1 MFMHSSADVG
11 QPKETN
17 MTLYLQDRSTGPNA
31 TVVPITGIPG
41 QLWSS
46 SNFGTVLCSDDP
58 ITEGLD
64 ENSAQIGRAQGIFV
78 TSSLD
83 GSIAHVSA
91 SIVFTNGPYN
101 GSTIEIQ
108 GVSRQLDSVS
118 EVAVVAGTGIF
129 RYARGYA
136 TFEMVYLDSNTSYS
150 VIRSQFIAEF
160 RHCLP
165 MDLSSATATK
175 LSLLFFLV
183 IFICSTSEAEV
194 PQLIETKMSLYFQ
207 DYATG
212 PNATAIT
219 VTGIPGR
226 VWSYSSFGTI
236 FVTDDPITESINK
249 NSPEIARGQG
259 IYVTSSLDGANTL
272 VLLSIVFTNR
282 EYNGST
288 LEIQG
293 RSVQLASVRE
303 LLVVSGT
310 EKFRFARGFAT

>member
-1 MFMHSSADVG
+1 MAPNSIPTPTKLSLLLLLAMYMHSSADVG

-101 GSTIEIQ
+101 GNTIEIQ

-118 EVAVVAGTGIF
+118 EVAVVAGTGNF
-129 RYARGYA
+129 R
-136 TFEMVYLDSNTSYS
+136 
-150 VIRSQFIAEF
+150 
-160 RHCLP
+160 
-165 MDLSSATATK
+165 
-175 LSLLFFLV
+175 
-183 IFICSTSEAEV
+183 TSEAEV

-236 FVTDDPITESINK
+236 FVTDDPITESIDK

-272 VLLSIVFTNR
+272 VLVSIVFTNR

-293 RSVQLASVRE
+293 RSIQLASVRE
-303 LLVVSGT
+303 VSVVSGT
-310 EKFRFARGFAT
+310 GKFRFARGYATFETVYLDTSIGYSVIRCNVTVLHY